1 MWQRK
6 ETFTM
11 SKKEIKE
18 TGEKQEK
25 VLTKYDRKVQRRKEE
40 KEREERE
47 KRISMITGIVIV
59 VALVCLVASFP
70 IRTYLTVNGT
80 FARVAGENISRV
92 EFDYNYNLV
101 KNEYVTQN
109 GYMLSYFGLD
119 LSRDLSTQ
127 MYTETLSWQDFFEEM
142 AMDNLV
148 NNKALKQQA
157 RDAGFTYDT
166 AQEYAQYEKAM
177 KDAASEA
184 GVSLKEYVKQ
194 LYGPYA
200 TMSRLEGIVKETM
213 VIGAYFDAM
222 REERRPSGEEI
233 QAYYEENMDS
243 YDSVD
248 YRVVTVNAELPT
260 EPTEL
265 ADPVEDETPG
275 EGEGEGTEGED
286 TPYQPSEAEI
296 AAAMEEAREEADKE
310 VKTVARE
317 GELNE
322 NMKRSDAAS
331 LLRDW
336 LFEEDRKAGDTTVIE
351 DSTNH
356 RYYVLAFEKR
366 YLDQTPTANARV
378 ITTQED
384 NGQAILDEW
393 TAGAATEESFGELA
407 DKYNATSGVEGGL
420 YKGLVY
426 DNMAQELKD
435 WIFDSAREQGD
446 TTVVTVPLGDTQ
458 TTYVMYYV
466 GTNQPE
472 WYLNIENTLLN
483 QAMETYMEEISA
495 DCAVEDPKGNLNY
508 LAVRAAQEAA
518 SQESQ
523 GSDSEGDQDGGDSQD
538 SEGGQD
544 SGDSQD
550 SEGGQ
555 DSSDSQDGGEDQ

>member
-1 MWQRK
+1 
-6 ETFTM
+6 M

-18 TGEKQEK
+18 TEEKKEK
-25 VLTKYDRKVQRRKEE
+25 IITKYDRKVQRRKEQKE
-40 KEREERE
+40 KEEKE
-47 KRISMITGIVIV
+47 KRASMITGIVIV

-80 FARVAGENISRV
+80 FVEVAGEKVSRV

-101 KNEYVTQN
+101 KNQYVAQN

-119 LSRDLSTQ
+119 PSGDLSTQ
-127 MYTETLSWQDFFEEM
+127 MYTETLTWQDFFEEL
-142 AMDNLV
+142 AAENLV
-148 NNKALKQQA
+148 NNKALKLQA
-157 RDAGFTYDT
+157 GKAGFTYDT
-166 AQEYAQYEKAM
+166 AQEYAEYEKAM

-213 VIGAYFDAM
+213 VIGAYYDAM
-222 REERRPSGEEI
+222 EEERRPSGEEI
-233 QAYYEENMDS
+233 QAYYDENMDS

-260 EPTEL
+260 EPTDL
-265 ADPVEDETPG
+265 ADPVEDETPA
-275 EGEGEGTEGED
+275 EGEGENEGAEGEE
-286 TPYQPSEAEI
+286 TPYEPSEAEI
-296 AAAMEEAREEADKE
+296 AAAMEEAKEEADKE
-310 VKTVARE
+310 LKTVTRE

-322 NMKRSDAAS
+322 NVKRSDASS

-336 LFEEDRKAGDTTVIE
+336 LFQEGRKAGDTTVIE

-393 TAGAATEESFGELA
+393 AAGAATEESFGELA
-407 DKYNATSGVEGGL
+407 DKYNPTSGVEGGL

-426 DNMAQELKD
+426 DNMAQELTE
-435 WIFDSAREQGD
+435 WVFDSARAQGD
-446 TTVVTVPLGDTQ
+446 TTVITVPLGETQ

-466 GTNQPE
+466 GVNEPE
-472 WYLNIENTLLN
+472 WYLNIENTLLIE
-483 QAMETYMEEISA
+483 AMNNYMEEISA
-495 DCAVEDPKGNLNY
+495 DCKVEDPKGKLNY
-508 LAVRAAQEAA
+508 LAVRAAEEAA
-518 SQESQ
+518 RQESQ
-523 GSDSEGDQDGGDSQD
+523 EAEKESQAADGEGSQDSQSGQDSEGDQQTEEDNTED
-538 SEGGQD
+538 SEE
-544 SGDSQD
+544 SQ
-550 SEGGQ
+550 
-555 DSSDSQDGGEDQ
+555 

>member
-1 MWQRK
+1 
-6 ETFTM
+6 M

-18 TGEKQEK
+18 TEEKKEK
-25 VLTKYDRKVQRRKEE
+25 IITKYDRKVQRRKEQKE
-40 KEREERE
+40 KEERE
-47 KRISMITGIVIV
+47 KRASMITGIVIV

-80 FARVAGENISRV
+80 FVEVAGEKVSRV

-101 KNEYVTQN
+101 KNQYVAQN

-119 LSRDLSTQ
+119 PSRDLSTQ
-127 MYTETLSWQDFFEEM
+127 MYTETLTWQDFFEEL
-142 AMDNLV
+142 AAENLV
-148 NNKALKQQA
+148 NNKALKLQA
-157 RDAGFTYDT
+157 GKAGFTYDT
-166 AQEYAQYEKAM
+166 AQEYAEYEKAM

-213 VIGAYFDAM
+213 VIGAYYDAM
-222 REERRPSGEEI
+222 EEERRPSGEEI
-233 QAYYEENMDS
+233 QAYYDENMDN

-260 EPTEL
+260 EPTDL
-265 ADPVEDETPG
+265 ADPVEDETPA
-275 EGEGEGTEGED
+275 EGEGETEGAEGEEA
-286 TPYQPSEAEI
+286 PYEPSEAEI
-296 AAAMEEAREEADKE
+296 AAAMEEAKEEADKE
-310 VKTVARE
+310 LKTVSRE

-322 NMKRSDAAS
+322 NVKRSDASS

-336 LFEEDRKAGDTTVIE
+336 LFQEGRKAGDTTVIE

-393 TAGAATEESFGELA
+393 AAGAATEESFGELA
-407 DKYNATSGVEGGL
+407 DKYNPTSGVEGGL

-426 DNMAQELKD
+426 DNMAQELTE
-435 WIFDSAREQGD
+435 WVFDSARAQGD
-446 TTVVTVPLGDTQ
+446 TAVITVPLGETQ

-466 GTNQPE
+466 GVNEPE
-472 WYLNIENTLLN
+472 WYLNIENTLLIE
-483 QAMETYMEEISA
+483 AMNNYMEEISA
-495 DCAVEDPKGNLNY
+495 DCKVEDPKGNLNY
-508 LAVRAAQEAA
+508 LAVRAAEEAA
-518 SQESQ
+518 RQESQ
-523 GSDSEGDQDGGDSQD
+523 DAEGESQAADGEGSQDSQSGQD
-538 SEGGQD
+538 SEGGQQTEED
-544 SGDSQD
+544 NTED
-550 SEGGQ
+550 SEE
-555 DSSDSQDGGEDQ
+555 SQ